1 MEVGILG
8 LLVDDPVDV
17 RGGMLLDCMG
27 LRAVPA
33 HCPELGT
40 NPQRARRNSREPL
53 RSIPGISYKAFGM

>member
-40 NPQRARRNSREPL
+40 NPQRARRNLDCHFDKFHE
-53 RSIPGISYKAFGM
+53 IS